1 MKNTENVTSKS
12 ISHLFSDV
20 ERKTLLKQYLI
31 FMGILEICIL
41 IFCWFYQM
49 GTQDYD
55 RFGPVDIPFPWRVYF
70 LLAFL
75 TPVIITFLM
84 GIFFVAF
91 NKYLAGQDTT
101 KESSSETQSKAEIS
115 RFESIVQ
122 TLLNIP
128 FLLALFLVCIGAGII
143 YRIDDI
149 VDYLQR
155 LGEQSVQFL
164 LILLCTTLGIG
175 TLFGLTWMIFAYKL
189 KKKSMEYSF
198 KSEIMDKFGIA
209 ILEDKTM
216 VTRSGQLITSENI
229 DISTKLLPDLGN
241 AQKVSFENENA
252 GKNQQQSPLKNDK
265 IK

>member
-1 MKNTENVTSKS
+1 MKNTENSTPKS

-20 ERKTLLKQYLI
+20 ERKSLLKQYLI

-75 TPVIITFLM
+75 TPVVITFLM

-91 NKYLAGQDTT
+91 NKYLAGQETNT
-101 KESSSETQSKAEIS
+101 EQSEAQQKSETN
-115 RFESIVQ
+115 RFEFIIQ

-149 VDYLQR
+149 VGYLQR

-164 LILLCTTLGIG
+164 LILLCSTLGIG

-189 KKKSMEYSF
+189 KKKSMEYAF
-198 KSEIMDKFGIA
+198 KSEVMEKFGIA
-209 ILEDKTM
+209 ILEDNTM
-216 VTRSGQLITSENI
+216 VTRSGRLLTNENI
-229 DISTKLLPDLGN
+229 DMSTKLLPNTEMDQQLII
-241 AQKVSFENENA
+241 ENDD
-252 GKNQQQSPLKNDK
+252 KNK
-265 IK
+265 